1 MALLE
6 LDRLDRRLSQESDQD
21 VGRVALGERLV
32 SRSSE
37 DDPVLDVDRAAHL
50 HYEVRLAADVSDT
63 EDDLVEDFG
72 SEFRH
77 GFIMNA
83 KS

>member
-6 LDRLDRRLSQESDQD
+6 LDRSDGRLSDEVEHD
-21 VGRVALGERLV
+21 VDRVALGERFM
-32 SRSSE
+32 SRARE
-37 DDPVLDVDRAAHL
+37 DDPVLDVNRSAHL
-50 HYEVRLAADVSDT
+50 HDELRLAADVSDT